1 LTASLGFSKQHQ
13 DGPWLKISSLRYLRE
28 NFDFN
33 GTPQQTVGLLIPSLN
48 WTYVKADDRLRP
60 SDGGRLN
67 LVLQGAYEPLLS
79 DVSFLQA
86 MALGKWIKRL
96 SAKNRLI
103 LRGDAAMTWT
113 SDFEK
118 LPASLRFYAGGD
130 NSVRGYKL
138 DNIGPKNAQGNVIGG
153 KNLLVGSLEY
163 EHRVLEKWSIAGFV
177 DSGDAFDQGNPKFKT
192 GVGFGLRWLS
202 PVGPVRVDLASGL
215 SRPPGDTV
223 RLHLTIGPDL

>member
-1 LTASLGFSKQHQ
+1 
-13 DGPWLKISSLRYLRE
+13 
-28 NFDFN
+28 
-33 GTPQQTVGLLIPSLN
+33 
-48 WTYVKADDRLRP
+48 
-60 SDGGRLN
+60 
-67 LVLQGAYEPLLS
+67 
-79 DVSFLQA
+79 VSA
-86 MALGKWIKRL
+86 EG
-96 SAKNRLI
+96 RLI
-103 LRGDAAMTWT
+103 LRGDAGMTWT
-113 SDFEK
+113 SDFDK